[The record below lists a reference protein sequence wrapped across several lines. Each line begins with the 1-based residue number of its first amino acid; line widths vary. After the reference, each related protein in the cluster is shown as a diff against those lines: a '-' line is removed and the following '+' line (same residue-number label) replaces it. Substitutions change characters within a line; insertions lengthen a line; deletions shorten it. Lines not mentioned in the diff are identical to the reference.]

1 MSTLTLSPSK
11 TDFVFEDR
19 GDEPLDFS
27 RVYHLAMDWKN
38 DQRQENYVLVE
49 SRDVEYAGVDDDSN
63 LSSCE
68 DNGIT
73 LNQCLTLFTEP
84 EVLSPQE
91 AWYCPN
97 CKEHRQATKE
107 LSLWRLPVV
116 LIIQLKRFSFT
127 RSIFR
132 DKIDKMVDFPVTGL
146 DMSPYYCGPTS
157 DVGPQPVYDL
167 FAVINHHGGMLGGH
181 YTAFARCTD
190 TVETRKS
197 EVGWRLFDDSRVQ
210 DVLGVR
216 VAASAAYVLFYRRRG
231 AKFELPVG
239 IPRNDATRQSSLLS
253 QKLLKD
259 QENLLDKEL
268 SVHSDGNNNRCEFVT
283 ATQEISSDENDF
295 PD

>member
-1 MSTLTLSPSK
+1 MSLSCDKSGAMFGVTSVNPHAENGPSK

-132 DKIDKMVDFPVTGL
+132 DKIDKMVDFPVT
-146 DMSPYYCGPTS
+146 
-157 DVGPQPVYDL
+157 
-167 FAVINHHGGMLGGH
+167 
-181 YTAFARCTD
+181 
-190 TVETRKS
+190 
-197 EVGWRLFDDSRVQ
+197 
-210 DVLGVR
+210 
-216 VAASAAYVLFYRRRG
+216 
-231 AKFELPVG
+231 
-239 IPRNDATRQSSLLS
+239 
-253 QKLLKD
+253 
-259 QENLLDKEL
+259 
-268 SVHSDGNNNRCEFVT
+268 
-283 ATQEISSDENDF
+283 
-295 PD
+295 